1 MTSTR
6 FSDRSRRLVSREYQR
21 LFSSAAS
28 SSVRALSYISKKYDD
43 SNGAIQKKGKKEK
56 EYTCTYT
63 TLTKNLIR
71 GMVAQTWKD
80 TSKDG
85 RKKGKIIYLDGPRGE
100 ATNYFI
106 EQAELSKADLCP
118 VNRDVA
124 DAARIREVTDMRV
137 LNKDIFELHKL
148 INADARHVLWLDL
161 EQNIVSIDE
170 LKKIAQTCAVL
181 HLTLSC
187 RAEQPFDVCKRAEK
201 YMLACGFRVQ
211 LSCKYRGRTGNAF
224 MAHIVAVRDE

>member
-1 MTSTR
+1 M
-6 FSDRSRRLVSREYQR
+6 SREYQR

-28 SSVRALSYISKKYDD
+28 SAASSVRTLSYISKKYDD
-43 SNGAIQKKGKKEK
+43 SKDAIQKKGKKEK

-63 TLTKNLIR
+63 TTTKNLIR

-85 RKKGKIIYLDGPRGE
+85 HKKGKIIYLDGPRGE
-100 ATNYFI
+100 ATTYFL
-106 EQAELSKADLCP
+106 EQAEVSKGDLCP
-118 VNRDVA
+118 VNRDA
-124 DAARIREVTDMRV
+124 SDAARIREVTDVWV
-137 LNKDIFELHKL
+137 LKKDIFELHKL
-148 INADARHVLWLDL
+148 LNADARHILWLDL
-161 EQNIVSIDE
+161 EQNTVSIDE

-201 YMLACGFRVQ
+201 YVLACGFRVH
-211 LSCKYRGRTGNAF
+211 LSCKYRGRTGSAF
-224 MAHIVAVRDE
+224 MAHIVAVRNE